1 MTNLLRSKAAFLEHA
16 EGCRLT
22 AADRAELVRQGI
34 DEIATLAYAL
44 SVPGVTPE
52 EDAIRRL
59 LNSASPASVSMSSL
73 SGLRRFIFEAQTLCV
88 AQVKMSVEGTEAE
101 RKFELVPAERNSRI
115 DAQRKRL
122 TGLALTGQLECA
134 FSCYTYIGEI
144 LSADVITYPEPHR
157 FIPRSQEVMREKPGK
172 EIVLDES

>member
-1 MTNLLRSKAAFLEHA
+1 MTNLLHSKAAFLEHA

-34 DEIATLAYAL
+34 DEISTLAYAL

-59 LNSASPASVSMSSL
+59 LNNANPAAVSMSSL

-88 AQVKMSVEGTEAE
+88 AQVKMSVDGTEAE

-115 DAQRKRL
+115 DA
-122 TGLALTGQLECA
+122 ALL
-134 FSCYTYIGEI
+134 
-144 LSADVITYPEPHR
+144 
-157 FIPRSQEVMREKPGK
+157 
-172 EIVLDES
+172 